1 VDVLGHVLQETPQI
15 PNNSSTQAMP
25 QTAAAAAA
33 AGSSVIL
40 YTQLGELTI
49 DHARPVVN
57 NFQRLT
63 IFDAQNFN

>member
-33 AGSSVIL
+33 GSSVIL

-49 DHARPVVN
+49 DHARSVVN